1 MSKRRVA
8 AVALAALLIGG
19 GAGLFAFWSASE
31 VLQADAGRLV
41 GAGTVATSSPFASAE
56 SPPVDR
62 TAGGMRRDAPVSRTR
77 ARSSSPQAAEAAGG
91 SPVVAPERQSSVAA
105 AEWVDR
111 LIASGVAAAG
121 APLPVD
127 QYGDA
132 DLARI
137 VGFVLDRTVPLDVA
151 PGATLAPLVTGFLE
165 RVPGHPLP
173 RDAVYSFIAQDTT
186 GLGWRLAWHIP
197 AEDRIAS
204 FASLL
209 GNGPPWP
216 EAGAAMRDDGVRRL
230 MPIAYR
236 DDPPV
241 VLRLIT
247 DATRSREVPRASRA
261 IVAAA
266 REFDA
271 FAGLIADAAQS
282 HPDGDVRWTA
292 LGLLIEHLPQC
303 DDTALVAPAI
313 LDRAANGVPQERF
326 VAIGGLGGIG
336 PAGIDL
342 AAALLAD
349 SDDEAQVRALDAVLI
364 RSNRAD
370 VPLNAGFA
378 GPKLAAFLAEMREI
392 GSIHA
397 QLDNVEI
404 HGGKITGER
413 TLAGACSKSLETVR
427 DRAAEVPFPAG
438 ELASSWAEVM
448 LNVGRGDLVI
458 ERLRS
463 SATPRDARVAILAPR
478 DLPHAEV
485 NCAAEFVLADADA
498 TDEQLAEVVE
508 RLGDDLVEF
517 FLSSPRLDRGDR
529 ATAEIERV
537 ALLRRFVATMR
548 APGAPPRARDA
559 TARET
564 LARAAEKIAARLEAS
579 EEERNVEVL
588 RALESEF
595 ERRRERRSEQ

>member
-8 AVALAALLIGG
+8 AVGLAALLIGG
-19 GAGLFAFWSASE
+19 GAGLFVWS
-31 VLQADAGRLV
+31 
-41 GAGTVATSSPFASAE
+41 SAE
-56 SPPVDR
+56 SPADSTQAARVGTRGPGAPSDGAASPAADALDAAMR
-62 TAGGMRRDAPVSRTR
+62 PGAGAPRTR
-77 ARSSSPQAAEAAGG
+77 ARSSPGAPAGTDGAA
-91 SPVVAPERQSSVAA
+91 PDVATALPASRAA

-111 LIASGVAAAG
+111 LITSGVEAAG
-121 APLPVD
+121 PPLAVD

-137 VGFVLDRTVPLDVA
+137 VGFVLDRTLPLDVA

-173 RDAVYSFIAQDTT
+173 RDAVYSFIAQDRT
-186 GLGWRLAWHIP
+186 GLGWLLAWHVP
-197 AEDRIAS
+197 AEDRMAS

-209 GNGPPWP
+209 GSGPPWP

-230 MPIAYR
+230 LPIVYR
-236 DDPPV
+236 DDPSA
-241 VLRLIT
+241 VLRLIA
-247 DATRSREVPRASRA
+247 DAARSREAPRASRA
-261 IVAAA
+261 VIAAA
-266 REFDA
+266 LELNA
-271 FAGLIADAAQS
+271 FAGLIADAARS
-282 HPDGDVRWTA
+282 HPDGDVRRTA

-303 DDTALVAPAI
+303 HDTALVAPAI
-313 LDRAANGVPQERF
+313 LDRAANGGPHERS

-349 SDDEAQVRALDAVLI
+349 SDDEAEVRALDAVLI

-370 VPLNAGFA
+370 VSLNVGFA

-397 QLDNVEI
+397 QLDNLEI
-404 HGGKITGER
+404 HGGDITGEL

-448 LNVGRGDLVI
+448 LNVGRADLVI

-463 SATPRDARVAILAPR
+463 SATPRDARVALLAPW

-485 NCAAEFVLADADA
+485 NRAAEFVLTDADA
-498 TDEQLAEVVE
+498 TDEELGEVIE
-508 RLGDDLVEF
+508 RLGDDPFEPFFGTPRVE
-517 FLSSPRLDRGDR
+517 RGDELMAGVER
-529 ATAEIERV
+529 A
-537 ALLRRFVATMR
+537 ALLRRFVAGSR
-548 APGAPPRARDA
+548 VAGAPPRGGDA
-559 TARET
+559 TVRE
-564 LARAAEKIAARLEAS
+564 LLVRAAEKIAARLEAS
-579 EEERNVEVL
+579 EAERKLEIL
-588 RALESEF
+588 RELESEL
-595 ERRRERRSEQ
+595 ERRRERPQ